1 MLLYETLMN
10 RNQSLLVTCLILLTA
25 LGCNSQLEPNSDTSL
40 QPATSDSLMNLTTG
54 SWSDGPDYHRIQAL
68 LEKSKANMRLDAH
81 QGIEWYDADEQSWQ
95 TVESIASIRDRLKG
109 VTEKSLVC
117 VGTGK
122 AMWDKEAEY
131 IESISEFAKQLGF
144 DTIVVTNDNSSA
156 LVISQI
162 VQLKQ

>member
-1 MLLYETLMN
+1 
-10 RNQSLLVTCLILLTA
+10 
-25 LGCNSQLEPNSDTSL
+25 
-40 QPATSDSLMNLTTG
+40 MNLTTG
-54 SWSDGPDYHRIQAL
+54 SWSDGPDYNRIQAL
-68 LEKSKANMRLDAH
+68 LEKSKANIRLDAH

-95 TVESIASIRDRLKG
+95 TVDSIASIRDRLKG

-131 IESISEFAKQLGF
+131 IENISEFARELGF
-144 DTIVVTNDNSSA
+144 DTIVVTNDHSSA

-162 VQLKQ
+162 IQLKQ